1 MGMCLRV
8 QHPLLSPLHHTWRP
22 RVPVAPTTR
31 MAFLGTG
38 VPPLALAA
46 SAAAAWQRG
55 ATACLLPAGHRAETS
70 CSWLSC
76 TDQVDVRCSRLWP
89 ARRPAVG
96 VAAAGAA
103 TALPTT
109 QAGGAAF

>member
-1 MGMCLRV
+1 M
-8 QHPLLSPLHHTWRP
+8 
-22 RVPVAPTTR
+22 APTTR

-70 CSWLSC
+70 CSRLSC

-89 ARRPAVG
+89 ARRQAAVG
-96 VAAAGAA
+96 VAAAGDA
-103 TALPTT
+103 TAMPTT
-109 QAGGAAF
+109 QAGGAAFQDAH